1 MTYRVS
7 REDKASGGIRLSVC
21 VSTLSVFEET
31 YFSFF
36 LDFQNMTFY
45 GFFGNGVSKSRKKSL
60 AKVYLVLTP
69 SK

>member
-36 LDFQNMTFY
+36 RFPKHDFLR
-45 GFFGNGVSKSRKKSL
+45 FFWNGVSKSRKKSL